1 MELLGPYELLHRRTE
16 AAHAYLPVFED
27 IASRRKV
34 DASYTKSRLLWS
46 SCLLVFLS
54 AGAQGNSHPAESSK
68 VCELDEGRG
77 RGSWLMPHRLYMSL
91 WF

>member
-1 MELLGPYELLHRRTE
+1 M
-16 AAHAYLPVFED
+16 
-27 IASRRKV
+27 ASRRKV

-68 VCELDEGRG
+68 VCELDEGRHAVAPDSCHTG
-77 RGSWLMPHRLYMSL
+77 FIFRYGSSTHARVLSSGLGAVAFIH
-91 WF
+91 

>member
-16 AAHAYLPVFED
+16 AAHAYLPVFEG
-27 IASRRKV
+27 IARRKV